1 MRSFLKIPVTFVL
14 KGHEEAL
21 ENATVE
27 DSVRQYIDLLI
38 STKQGECAFNHDFG
52 YEIWSNEFEPILNV
66 QQWQPRFMEQIK
78 YLLDKYEHRIYDVQ
92 VKEPEIKSINK
103 KRKTDKD
110 YRITIS
116 LDYTI
121 RQTGERQNNIK
132 VSFEY

>member
-1 MRSFLKIPVTFVL
+1 MRSFLKIPVTLSF
-14 KGHEEAL
+14 KGHDEAL
-21 ENATVE
+21 EKVSIE

-38 STKQGECAFNHDFG
+38 STKQGECTFNYDLG

-66 QQWQPRFMEQIK
+66 QQWQPKFMEQIK
-78 YLLDKYEHRIYDVQ
+78 SLLEKYEPRITAIQ

-132 VSFEY
+132 VSFE